1 MGSRATGLHPG
12 FREYF
17 LRSVRQIVQHRD
29 IGQDGNLDQLYREH
43 RPIVLPIGGERWH
56 VERDGDHAPHRAW
69 PAHFAVAVDRVQL
82 ENLSTRWN
90 AGALAL
96 GQNLFIAIVSYD
108 AEREHVRPRKTMP

>member
-29 IGQDGNLDQLYREH
+29 IGQNGNLDQLYREH
-43 RPIVLPIGGERWH
+43 RPIVLSIGGERWH

-96 GQNLFIAIVSYD
+96 GQDLFVAIMTDD
-108 AEREHVRPRKTMP
+108 AECEHG